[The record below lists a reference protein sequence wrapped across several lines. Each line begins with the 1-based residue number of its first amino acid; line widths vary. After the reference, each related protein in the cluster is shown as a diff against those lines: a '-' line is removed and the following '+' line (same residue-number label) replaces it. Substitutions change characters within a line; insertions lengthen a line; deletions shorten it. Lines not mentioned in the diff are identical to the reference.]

1 MMGRAA
7 QPQLRKFR
15 RRHFTGDTTD
25 SMNWKIPRT
34 SAAILGQD
42 DWRLDKSVKKKS
54 KISGYILRGTVAA
67 LLLWCVTIG
76 LSWAI
81 NVTNHTHEA
90 SASEHNTVFGVTA
103 HEGAAS
109 AEASAIQRNSTL
121 TFADRVAYQRA
132 IEEVYWQHRIWPK
145 ENTSPKPP
153 LDKVMTQAEI
163 EKKVEDYLRNSQAP
177 EDYWKRPITPD
188 QLQAEMER
196 MANHTKQPEDSHSNS
211 YIYTK
216 AFANTAASTDCEPAA

>member
-1 MMGRAA
+1 M
-7 QPQLRKFR
+7 
-15 RRHFTGDTTD
+15 
-25 SMNWKIPRT
+25 
-34 SAAILGQD
+34 
-42 DWRLDKSVKKKS
+42 KKKS

-67 LLLWCVTIG
+67 LFLSCVTIG
-76 LSWAI
+76 LSSAI
-81 NVTNHTHEA
+81 NVTKDTPEA
-90 SASEHNTVFGVTA
+90 SASEHNTAFGVTA
-103 HEGAAS
+103 HES
-109 AEASAIQRNSTL
+109 AGSMGASAIQRNSTL

-163 EKKVEDYLRNSQAP
+163 EKKVEDYLRNSQAL

-196 MANHTKQPEDSHSNS
+196 MAKHSKQPDVLRELFEALGNDPFV
-211 YIYTK
+211 I
-216 AFANTAASTDCEPAA
+216 AECLARPALAERRLRIRHGCHHRNRL